1 MEPTFEIIK
10 LAAKDCLKR
19 WKPLLIISVF
29 IHLGL
34 SILVNLMEY
43 LSGCSYEDAVLYIT
57 KAVFYSPLVQND
69 FAPQKLLSVFIAI
82 LIFLIQHGL
91 ISICTTLP
99 VILLLH
105 RQNGGGKELF
115 LHDWRRFAGPF
126 FRFALLWG
134 CLKSLFEIVGLFY
147 QSIIFLKRSAP
158 GSTYSD
164 LLISV
169 SLLLICILLV
179 LLPIGLFVFEMTP
192 VIIVTEKRNACRA
205 MQKSYLLLAQKF
217 FSNFWQFFKIA
228 VIFFVPTLILN
239 GIVQYLPFHSVIS
252 AAVAG
257 AVEPLKLASY
267 LILYRSFTSQ
277 RIMKLRPRLQKLADK
292 LK

>member
-19 WKPLLIISVF
+19 WKPLLIISVLV
-29 IHLGL
+29 HLGL
-34 SILVNLMEY
+34 SILVNLIEY
-43 LSGCSYEDAVLYIT
+43 LSGYSYGDAVLYIT
-57 KAVFYSPLVQND
+57 KVVFYSPLVQD
-69 FAPQKLLSVFIAI
+69 DLAPHNLLSAVIAI
-82 LIFLIQHGL
+82 IIFLIRYSL

-99 VILLLH
+99 VILLLY
-105 RQNGGGKELF
+105 RQNGGGKEPF

-134 CLKSLFEIVGLFY
+134 CLKSLFEIVRLFY
-147 QSIIFLKRSAP
+147 QSIILLKRSAP

-169 SLLLICILLV
+169 SLLLICVLLV
-179 LLPIGLFVFEMTP
+179 VLPIGLFVFEMTP
-192 VIIVTEKRNACRA
+192 IIIVTEKRNTHRA
-205 MQKSYLLLAQKF
+205 MQKSYLLLAQNF

-228 VIFFVPTLILN
+228 VIFFVPILILN

-257 AVEPLKLASY
+257 AVEPLELASY
-267 LILYRSFTSQ
+267 LILYRNFTSQ
-277 RIMKLRPRLQKLADK
+277 RIMKLRPRLRKLAKK